1 MSLKEPLYPRDVMM
15 AAKNKTENQ
24 NKFKENAFEILKIHA
39 LIFCFFC
46 DRIVLFKKRGLKVIA
61 LSADGINLSFGTDE
75 ILKDITFSVNDGDR
89 VGIIGVNGAGK
100 TSLFRVLTGEYTPDS
115 GAVYIQK
122 GHTVGVLEQNPDLST
137 LPRDISCLEYMYT
150 AYPDLLALEKEI
162 SRTEIL
168 LLQSS
173 QKGDHEQTLSL
184 TTKLNEQSNRFAR
197 EGGLEFRSRCK
208 GMLQR
213 LGFSEELIEQKIKT
227 LSGGQYTRLALARL
241 LATEPDILM
250 LDEPTNHLDIDAL
263 NWLEGFIAGYKKT
276 VLIISHDRY
285 FLDRTTNKT
294 LWLRWGKGKL
304 YGGSYSKCKE
314 QSDAEAAALEKR
326 YKEQQKQIA
335 KIRANIDFQ
344 RRCNREHNFVTI
356 RSKEKQ
362 LARMEKIELAP
373 KDPKNIRLSFAVE
386 EESAGDVIE
395 AKELSFS
402 YGQKKLIENVSFLIR
417 RYERVLFLG
426 QNGSGKS
433 TLMKLINSML
443 TPTRGSVT
451 LGYNIKIGYYDQ
463 ENRGLSDGKT
473 VFDELHDE
481 YPDKNDGDLRGVLAL
496 FLFGED
502 DIFRRISTLS
512 GGERARLTLA
522 KLILKKVN
530 LLIMD
535 EPTNHLDIGS
545 CEALEN
551 ALLAF
556 DGTIVAVSHD
566 RYFIN
571 RIATRLIELAPESE
585 RGILDYSLEDYDDAF
600 GEYMRLRELKKLS
613 ELETKP
619 KGSVSDS
626 KLSYEER
633 KKESA
638 RKRSEEKKK
647 ERAKEKIGEL
657 EDELTKL
664 EEELFGE
671 AASDYKRAAEIDERR
686 TEIEEELLSLYE
698 IVM

>member
-1 MSLKEPLYPRDVMM
+1 M
-15 AAKNKTENQ
+15 T
-24 NKFKENAFEILKIHA
+24 
-39 LIFCFFC
+39 
-46 DRIVLFKKRGLKVIA
+46 A
-61 LSADGINLSFGTDE
+61 LSTEGISLSFGAE
-75 ILKDITFSVNDGDR
+75 EVLKNISFSVNDGDR

-100 TSLFRVLTGEYTPDS
+100 TSLFRVITGDYTPDG

-122 GHTVGVLEQNPDLST
+122 GHTVGMLEQNPDLSS
-137 LPRDISCLEYMYT
+137 LPAHLTCLEYMYT
-150 AYPDLLALEKEI
+150 AHQELIDLENEI
-162 SRTEIL
+162 AETERL
-168 LLQSS
+168 LFHDDGS
-173 QKGDHEQTLSL
+173 DQTETIHL
-184 TTKLNEQSNRFAR
+184 TERLNAQNAR
-197 EGGLEFRSRCK
+197 YQRGGGLEFRSRCR
-208 GMLQR
+208 GMLLR
-213 LGFSEELIEQKIKT
+213 LGFSEELIGQKIST

-263 NWLEGFIAGYKKT
+263 SWLESFLASYKKT

-294 LWLRWGKGKL
+294 LWLRYGAAKL
-304 YGGSYSKCKE
+304 YNGSYSACRE

-326 YKEQQKQIA
+326 YREQQKEIA
-335 KIRANIDFQ
+335 KIRANIEFQ

-373 KDPKNIRLSFAVE
+373 KDPKSIRLSFAVE
-386 EESAGDVIE
+386 EESAQDVLE
-395 AKELSFS
+395 VKDLSYS
-402 YGQKKLIENVSFLIR
+402 YGNTPLIRGLSFLIR

-426 QNGSGKS
+426 QNGCGKS

-443 TPTRGSVT
+443 TPKEGRIT

-463 ENRGLSDGKT
+463 ENRGLSESKT
-473 VFDELHDE
+473 VFEELHDA
-481 YPDKNDGDLRGVLAL
+481 YPEKKELELRSTLAL
-496 FLFGED
+496 FLFGAED
-502 DIFRRISTLS
+502 IEKRVSTLS

-556 DGTIVAVSHD
+556 DGTIIAVSHD

-571 RIATRLIELAPESE
+571 RIATRIIELSPNSE
-585 RGILDYSLEDYDDAF
+585 RGMYDYSLESYDDAYA
-600 GEYMRLRELKKLS
+600 EYMRLRELKKAADES
-613 ELETKP
+613 AAAPRT
-619 KGSVSDS
+619 VSAA
-626 KLSYEER
+626 KESYEER
-633 KKESA
+633 KRESS
-638 RKRSEEKKK
+638 RKRSEEKKR
-647 ERAKEKIGEL
+647 ERAEKHAREL
-657 EDELTKL
+657 EKELEAL
-664 EEELFGE
+664 DEELFGE
-671 AASDYKRAAEIDERR
+671 AATNYVRAAEIEARKG
-686 TEIEEELLSLYE
+686 EIEEELLGLYE
-698 IVM
+698 LIM